1 MTQSQPS
8 SADSEAGRS
17 PADYQAQLDEK
28 RDRLTEL
35 FAGFNL
41 PALEVHA
48 SPAEHYRMRAEFRI
62 WHEGDDLFHC
72 MYAQATKEIIR
83 VDRFPTASLLINQLM
98 PVLLDGLRPHPVL
111 RRKLFQIDYLSTQ
124 SGQLCVSL
132 LYHRK
137 LESEWQQAS
146 LALQTDLR
154 AKGFD
159 LQLIGRAHKQ
169 KICLGEEFVIERL
182 NVQGRE
188 LVYKQ
193 VENSFT
199 QPNAAIN
206 EQMLGWALDVTKG
219 SEGDLLELYCG
230 NGNFSI
236 ALAQNFR
243 KVLATEI
250 AKPSVDSAQF
260 NIAANGVDNLII
272 LRMSAEEFTMAM
284 RGEREFNRLKGVD
297 LGAYQCNTIFVDPP
311 RAGLDDATVRLVQD
325 YDNILYISCNPET
338 LQANMAVLGETH
350 EIARFALFDQFPWT
364 HHMEAGVYLK
374 RKTS

>member
-1 MTQSQPS
+1 
-8 SADSEAGRS
+8 
-17 PADYQAQLDEK
+17 
-28 RDRLTEL
+28 
-35 FAGFNL
+35 
-41 PALEVHA
+41 
-48 SPAEHYRMRAEFRI
+48 
-62 WHEGDDLFHC
+62 
-72 MYAQATKEIIR
+72 MYAPATKEIIR
-83 VDRFPTASLLINQLM
+83 VDSFPTASLLINRLM
-98 PVLLDGLRPHPVL
+98 PVLLAGLRLHPVL
-111 RRKLFQIDYLSTQ
+111 RKKLFQIDYLSTQ
-124 SGQLCVSL
+124 SGQICVSL

-137 LESEWQQAS
+137 LEAEWQQAAE
-146 LALQTDLR
+146 ALQADLR
-154 AKGFD
+154 AKGFE

-169 KICLGEEFVIERL
+169 KICLGDDFVIERL
-182 NVQGRE
+182 TVQGRE

-284 RGEREFNRLKGVD
+284 RGEREFNRLKGSISAPTSATPSSSTRPGPVWTTPPSSWCRITTTSSTSP
-297 LGAYQCNTIFVDPP
+297 ATRDPAGQHG
-311 RAGLDDATVRLVQD
+311 RAR
-325 YDNILYISCNPET
+325 
-338 LQANMAVLGETH
+338 
-350 EIARFALFDQFPWT
+350 
-364 HHMEAGVYLK
+364 
-374 RKTS
+374 

>member
-1 MTQSQPS
+1 MTQSQ
-8 SADSEAGRS
+8 RT

-28 RDRLTEL
+28 RDRLTQL
-35 FAGFNL
+35 FADFTP

-83 VDRFPTASLLINQLM
+83 VDSFPTASLLINRLM
-98 PVLLDGLRPHPVL
+98 PVLLAGLRPHPVL
-111 RRKLFQIDYLSTQ
+111 RKKLFQIDYLSTQ
-124 SGQLCVSL
+124 SGQICVSL

-137 LESEWQQAS
+137 LEAEWQQAAE
-146 LALQTDLR
+146 ALQADLR
-154 AKGFD
+154 AKGFE

-169 KICLGEEFVIERL
+169 KICLGDDFVIERL
-182 NVQGRE
+182 TVQGRE

-206 EQMLGWALDVTKG
+206 EQMLAWALDVTKG

-250 AKPSVDSAQF
+250 AKPSVDSAKL

-272 LRMSAEEFTMAM
+272 LRMSAEEFTMAIEGK
-284 RGEREFNRLKGVD
+284 RQFQRLKDID
-297 LGAYQCNTIFVDPP
+297 LQSYQCNTIFVDPP
-311 RAGLDDATVRLVQD
+311 RAGLDPATLKMVQG
-325 YDNILYISCNPET
+325 YERILYISCNPQT
-338 LQANMAVLGETH
+338 LKENLEQLTTTH
-350 EIARFALFDQFPWT
+350 RIERLALFDQFPYT
-364 HHMEAGVYLK
+364 HHIESGVYLI
-374 RKTS
+374 RR